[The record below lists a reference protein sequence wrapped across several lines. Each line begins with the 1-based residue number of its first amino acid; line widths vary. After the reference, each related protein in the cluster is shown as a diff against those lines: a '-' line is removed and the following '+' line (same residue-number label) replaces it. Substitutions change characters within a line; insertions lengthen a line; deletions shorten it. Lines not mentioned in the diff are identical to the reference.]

1 MIEGARVLSHQSVL
15 HHIDD
20 SRELTLFVR
29 SVVEARPEVFNSICI
44 HGFRKIVADLV
55 EELDERYG
63 PGLTIELLDAQ
74 DMDNEADEFTDD
86 ILMLITSKHNKFQLQ

>member
-1 MIEGARVLSHQSVL
+1 M
-15 HHIDD
+15 
-20 SRELTLFVR
+20 
-29 SVVEARPEVFNSICI
+29 
-44 HGFRKIVADLV
+44 ADLV